1 MKHVVSVDQFDK
13 DLLKQLF
20 FSATNLSKHFNEPSL
35 RHHLLY
41 KHTGKLM
48 FNIFYEPSTRTRM
61 SFDTAAQYMG
71 LRVSTTENAEHSS
84 SSSKGETLEDSIKVL
99 NQYQPAAIVL
109 RHFQT
114 GAALRA
120 SKVSQAPII
129 NAGDGKGEHPT
140 QALLD
145 AYTIYKKCGQL
156 TDLKIVIGGDLK
168 HGRTARSL
176 VKLLAQYKG
185 NHFSFVSTRA
195 LGMEP
200 DILAVLDERG
210 VSYSQSDDMKQ
221 AFSDADVVYWTRL
234 QKERLDGLDIGSG
247 GFVIDNQS
255 LKELASHAI
264 IMHPLP
270 RVDEILPEIDSDERA
285 FYFKQAGNGM
295 FIRMALLDYIL
306 S

>member
-1 MKHVVSVDQFDK
+1 MKHVVSVDQFSK
-13 DLLKQLF
+13 DLLEQLF
-20 FSATNLSKHFNEPSL
+20 FSANNLSRHFDEPKL

-71 LRVSTTENAEHSS
+71 IRVSTTENAEQSS
-84 SSSKGETLEDSIKVL
+84 SSSKGETLEDHIKVL

-109 RHFQT
+109 RHSET

-140 QALLD
+140 QAMLD
-145 AYTIYKKCGQL
+145 AYTIFKKCGQL
-156 TDLKIVIGGDLK
+156 SNLKIVIGGDLK

-176 VKLLAQYKG
+176 VKLLANYEN
-185 NHFSFVSTRA
+185 NHFTFISTPE

-200 DILAVLDERG
+200 DILAILKQKRVP
-210 VSYSQSDDMKQ
+210 YSQTSEMKQ

-234 QKERLDGLDIGSG
+234 QKERLDAMKVSDG
-247 GFVIDNQS
+247 GFVINNQS
-255 LKELASHAI
+255 LKEMAEDAI

-270 RVDEILPEIDSDERA
+270 RVDEIMPEIDDDERA